1 MVQDTDPALKQL
13 TSVAITALA
22 ASSHLREETHDLVW
36 KGWTYFLQEI
46 HLPFGVKHCASKQQ
60 HCQDTLKK
68 EWEQI

>member
-36 KGWTYFLQEI
+36 KG
-46 HLPFGVKHCASKQQ
+46 
-60 HCQDTLKK
+60 
-68 EWEQI
+68 